1 MGIVIILAVDPGLV
15 SGYASWTTTGRY
27 LEAKEIPYQ
36 ECGQHVH
43 GILEGYRTSAVDIQ
57 LVVERYTMTTGIKTA
72 QPEALKTMGQLELLA
87 QLYDVHLHYYL
98 PATTKKMISN
108 ARLKDVGWYR
118 YTRDGHCNDAA
129 RLIGV
134 HLLTRY
140 PEIAGRIF
148 GI

>member
-1 MGIVIILAVDPGLV
+1 MIILAVDPGLV
-15 SGYASWTTTGRY
+15 SGYASWTSKGQH
-27 LEAKEIPYQ
+27 LETREIPYQ
-36 ECGQHVH
+36 ECGEHVY
-43 GILEGYRTSAVDIQ
+43 GVLEGYRTSDVNIQ
-57 LVVERYTMTTGIKTA
+57 LVVERYTMSTGVKTA

-87 QLYDVHLHYYL
+87 RLYDVQLHYYL

-118 YTRDGHCNDAA
+118 ATKDGHANDAT
-129 RLIGV
+129 RLVGV